1 MNKIEKILR
10 NDYFILAI
18 VFFITLGVSLNMD
31 LAVTDEL
38 WNFQN
43 LNKMYNGFEIY
54 KDANVIVTPLFFYI
68 GLIFVKLFGANLFVF
83 RLYNC
88 IIMTIIFF
96 TTYKILNKLKFSKKA
111 SLACTMGF
119 IILGL
124 IRISANYNTMALMF
138 ALIGIYMLLK
148 SDSKNIAIYQ
158 GVLTFLIFMTKQN
171 IGFYYTI
178 AYLIYILIEKK
189 GKKDKIKEF
198 LKFIIPIIILGLS
211 FITFLI
217 LDNNLYNFLNYTF
230 LNIGEFSIENTDIEV
245 DNLLLLIGT
254 ILITIAIT
262 LILLKKSNI
271 SYEQRK
277 NIKVLLIFSALLW
290 LFGIPIFNRA
300 HVLLGIYVSII
311 CILYGILIM
320 FKGFFNINGRIT
332 KICISIVILILMIY
346 SGNLLIEY
354 YSVLGN
360 RQYYYKYNEPYYGSI
375 VEKEQYEDI
384 KNITNY
390 IEKSSD
396 NVIILSE
403 RAALYMIPLNRSNGK
418 MDLPLLGNLG
428 MEGKDGLQKE
438 IENMKNTKILLYN
451 GKEKNSLQEPEDV
464 YNFIRQEKKKVGT
477 IGDFDIYE

>member
-1 MNKIEKILR
+1 
-10 NDYFILAI
+10 
-18 VFFITLGVSLNMD
+18 
-31 LAVTDEL
+31 
-38 WNFQN
+38 
-43 LNKMYNGFEIY
+43 
-54 KDANVIVTPLFFYI
+54 
-68 GLIFVKLFGANLFVF
+68 
-83 RLYNC
+83 
-88 IIMTIIFF
+88 
-96 TTYKILNKLKFSKKA
+96 
-111 SLACTMGF
+111 
-119 IILGL
+119 
-124 IRISANYNTMALMF
+124 
-138 ALIGIYMLLK
+138 
-148 SDSKNIAIYQ
+148 
-158 GVLTFLIFMTKQN
+158 
-171 IGFYYTI
+171 
-178 AYLIYILIEKK
+178 
-189 GKKDKIKEF
+189 
-198 LKFIIPIIILGLS
+198 
-211 FITFLI
+211 
-217 LDNNLYNFLNYTF
+217 
-230 LNIGEFSIENTDIEV
+230 
-245 DNLLLLIGT
+245 
-254 ILITIAIT
+254 
-262 LILLKKSNI
+262 
-271 SYEQRK
+271 
-277 NIKVLLIFSALLW
+277 
-290 LFGIPIFNRA
+290 
-300 HVLLGIYVSII
+300 
-311 CILYGILIM
+311 M